1 MDGAWLPRGA
11 RDRPG
16 SAMQRMGSIEV
27 TGLTRDLPGTDNGTL
42 ALADYGAILGG
53 SALRCF
59 STGIEYDAKRPYL
72 VPNAESTRA
81 DAFDRSGLWLHAE
94 DDTYTE
100 TRGSAAQSC
109 TGYLD
114 ATALTAVA
122 V

>member
-1 MDGAWLPRGA
+1 MGRGCPMGA

-59 STGIEYDAKRPYL
+59 STGIEYHGHR
-72 VPNAESTRA
+72 V
-81 DAFDRSGLWLHAE
+81 
-94 DDTYTE
+94 
-100 TRGSAAQSC
+100 
-109 TGYLD
+109 
-114 ATALTAVA
+114 
-122 V
+122 